1 MPKRPA
7 TPRKRKLPAGVT
19 GMAEHVEKKRVKAVS
34 KAAREFRKLPPAEQ
48 VEQLK
53 AVLPIRTRWLVPPK
67 E

>member
-19 GMAEHVEKKRVKAVS
+19 GMAEHKEKKRVKAAG